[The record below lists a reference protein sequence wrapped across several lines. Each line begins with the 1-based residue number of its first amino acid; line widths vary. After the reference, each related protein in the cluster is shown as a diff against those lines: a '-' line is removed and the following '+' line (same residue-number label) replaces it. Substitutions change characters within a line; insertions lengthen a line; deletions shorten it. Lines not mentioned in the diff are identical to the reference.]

1 MALITVVLPR
11 QRPRAMRRTGLD
23 GPRGLPR
30 RRSPRQPLSGCRGE
44 LPPVTRQHAPTPAAA
59 APAVRPA
66 ARRPLSSAAAASPP
80 WCPGECRLRSF
91 ASTPRHKLQPRQPQG
106 PQRYRSYQRVTA
118 ASKVVVDPDD
128 PRSLIARHLTPDP
141 AATLLT
147 RHPTRCRG
155 PRPTA
160 LSVQPVSG
168 CIRSPK
174 PVSHT
179 IFSYGRPRPKSPFCS
194 TLSPLC
200 FQTGKKLCPSVGLQA
215 LTQPPAFTH

>member
-1 MALITVVLPR
+1 M
-11 QRPRAMRRTGLD
+11 
-23 GPRGLPR
+23 
-30 RRSPRQPLSGCRGE
+30 
-44 LPPVTRQHAPTPAAA
+44 
-59 APAVRPA
+59 
-66 ARRPLSSAAAASPP
+66 
-80 WCPGECRLRSF
+80 
-91 ASTPRHKLQPRQPQG
+91 
-106 PQRYRSYQRVTA
+106 TA

-174 PVSHT
+174 PMSHT

-215 LTQPPAFTH
+215 LTQPPRVHALMNNDTSRSIPRFMCRIFWVRGEGGKENIPHSQLARPNVAAAVPAVRPTRRPPSFTAAEARQGVPASATSARSLVTT